1 MSHGGLPGH
10 SPAVYFFFLRE
21 REREFESYYLASDLI
36 RDFERGILSRRNLM
50 TALLYGL
57 FLNDLQ

>member
-1 MSHGGLPGH
+1 MV
-10 SPAVYFFFLRE
+10 VYQVTLQLCIFFFLE